1 MMSDVVKLTDLPLKV
16 VSKGKVRDIY
26 EIENKLLIVTTDRIS
41 AFDYVLSNPIPS
53 KGVCLTQLS
62 KFWFEYTKD
71 TIKNHLIS
79 TELEDFPDTLK
90 EYDRYLQYR
99 TMLVKKTKVIP
110 IECIVRGYI
119 SGSAWKS
126 YTNNRTV
133 CGIKLPSG
141 LQESDQFETPLFT
154 PSTKAESGHDINISF
169 DQMKE
174 YVGEGVAEQL
184 KEASLGI
191 YNAATDYARKRG
203 IIIADTK
210 FEFGIYESELI
221 LIDEV
226 LTPDSS
232 RFWPADQYEPGRS
245 QPSFDKQFVRD
256 YLTSTGWDKNSN
268 PPELPRHVIEETQ
281 RKYIEAYEKITGK
294 KFTFI

>member
-1 MMSDVVKLTDLPLKV
+1 MV
-16 VSKGKVRDIY
+16 G
-26 EIENKLLIVTTDRIS
+26 NN
-41 AFDYVLSNPIPS
+41 AVLSRLIHLKLILRLEAFYPKI
-53 KGVCLTQLS
+53 
-62 KFWFEYTKD
+62 KFWFDYTKD

-79 TELEDFPDTLK
+79 TELEDFPETLT

-126 YTNNRTV
+126 YSKDRTV

-141 LQESDQFETPLFT
+141 LQESEKFESPLFT

-174 YVGEGVAEQL
+174 FVGKGVAEQL
-184 KEASLGI
+184 KEASLNI

-210 FEFGIYESELI
+210 FEFGIYESEC
-221 LIDEV
+221 
-226 LTPDSS
+226 
-232 RFWPADQYEPGRS
+232 
-245 QPSFDKQFVRD
+245 
-256 YLTSTGWDKNSN
+256 
-268 PPELPRHVIEETQ
+268 HH
-281 RKYIEAYEKITGK
+281 
-294 KFTFI
+294 